1 MIDNGKLHGEIL
13 KHIIKFG
20 YAPDCEEISRIF
32 GCDRDVTVK
41 SLISLQ
47 ENHGVVLH
55 PNEVKIWVIHPFSLA
70 PTNFVVRSK
79 RGIWWGNCAW
89 CSLGA
94 AAILNED
101 VRITTNIGAHEQ
113 QVVLTISN
121 GKLANDDLYV
131 HFPISMKKAWDNV
144 IFTCS
149 NMLIFRNE
157 MQIDEWTKRHN
168 IPKGDVQPIQ
178 KIWNFSKVWYG
189 NHLNPD
195 WKKWTTKE
203 AKEIFEKY
211 ELKGNTWD
219 LDVSGARF

>member
-1 MIDNGKLHGEIL
+1 MIDNGRLHSEIL

-32 GCDRDVTVK
+32 ECNQDVTVK

-47 ENHGVVLH
+47 EYHGVVLH

-70 PTNFVVRSK
+70 PTNFVIKSK
-79 RGIWWGNCAW
+79 SGIWWGNCAW

-101 VRITTNIGAHEQ
+101 VTITTNIGAYDE
-113 QVVLTISN
+113 QVVLTIN
-121 GKLANDDLYV
+121 DGKLANDDLYI
-131 HFPISMKKAWDNV
+131 HFPISMKNAWNNV

-149 NMLIFRNE
+149 NMLVFRNE
-157 MQIDEWTKRHN
+157 IQINEWTKRHN
-168 IPKGDVQPIQ
+168 IPKGDIQPIQ
-178 KIWNFSKVWYG
+178 NIWNFSKVWYG
-189 NHLNPD
+189 KHLNYD

-203 AKEIFEKY
+203 AKELFEKF

-219 LDVSGARF
+219 LDISGTRF